1 MIKHVIMWKFREGQK
16 EAMEEFLTRLKA
28 LNGVIPQI
36 LSMEVGVSVNPENNY
51 DAVLIST
58 YESLEAM
65 KIYQK
70 DPRHVEVSQLCK
82 AIRTDRAA
90 VDFVIEA

>member
-36 LSMEVGVSVNPENNY
+36 VSMEVGVSCNPDNNF

-58 YESLEAM
+58 YDSMEDM
-65 KIYQK
+65 KAYQN

-82 AIRTDRAA
+82 AIRTERAA
-90 VDFVIEA
+90 VDFLIET